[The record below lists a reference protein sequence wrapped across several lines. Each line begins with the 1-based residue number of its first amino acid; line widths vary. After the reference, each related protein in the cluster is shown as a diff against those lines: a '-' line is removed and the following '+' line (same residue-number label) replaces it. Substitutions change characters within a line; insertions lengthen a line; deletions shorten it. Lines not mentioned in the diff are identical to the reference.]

1 MPQGFSLAHF
11 DAVLFDVDGTLVD
24 SLEMIIPG
32 LGDAIEKYA
41 GIRPADSEIQALI
54 GVPVRAQLERYLSYS
69 PTDEQ
74 LREMTDYTLSRYDA
88 YLDGEKLI
96 DPAIATL
103 LLFKSMGLKTGLVT
117 SKNQQELTDFLER
130 FPASEAVDTAVCASH
145 VSNPKPA
152 PDSALLAIS
161 KLGVNA
167 DRTVL
172 IGDSIY
178 DMRCARA
185 AGIAQ
190 IAVGYGAA
198 TQEALLAEN
207 PDLYIDSPDALYAW
221 ARQTILNRNAPQE
234 SNHQRYLDLDATDSR
249 AEGAA

>member
-1 MPQGFSLAHF
+1 MPQGLSLARF

-32 LGDAIEKYA
+32 LGDAIERYA
-41 GIRPADSEIQALI
+41 GIRPPDSEIQALI
-54 GVPVRAQLERYLSYS
+54 GVPIRAQLERYLTYS

-74 LREMTDYTLSRYDA
+74 LREMTDYTLARYDA

-103 LLFKSMGLKTGLVT
+103 RLCKAMGLRTALVT
-117 SKNQQELTDFLER
+117 SKNTKELTDFLRR
-130 FPASEAVDTAVCASH
+130 FPAADAVDATVCASD

-152 PDSALLAIS
+152 PDSAFLALS
-161 KLGVNA
+161 QLEVSPERA
-167 DRTVL
+167 VFV
-172 IGDSIY
+172 GDSIY

-185 AGIAQ
+185 ANVAQ
-190 IAVGYGAA
+190 IAVGYGSA
-198 TQEALLAEN
+198 TTEALLAEN
-207 PDLYIDSPDALYAW
+207 PDLYFNSPDDLYAW

-234 SNHQRYLDLDATDSR
+234 SNSQRFIDPNDPDSR